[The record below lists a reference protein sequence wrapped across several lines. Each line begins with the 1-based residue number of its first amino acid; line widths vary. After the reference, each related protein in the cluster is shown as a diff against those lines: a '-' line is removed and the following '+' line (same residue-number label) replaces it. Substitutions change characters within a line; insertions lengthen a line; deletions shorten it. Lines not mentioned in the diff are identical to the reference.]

1 MKLFDLSGKV
11 ALVTGGTRGIGF
23 GIAEGLAQAGA
34 NIAICARNAD
44 AGEKASAQLLRYG
57 SEVFFVPADVADESS
72 CRNMIG
78 EVVTRFGQL
87 DIVVNNAGFN
97 IRKTPDEMTV
107 SEFRQVLDTN
117 LVGPFTCSQ
126 AAHSHMKES
135 GGGKI
140 INVSSIAA
148 HNAGARQTA
157 YAPSKSGLVQLTRV
171 QASAWAK
178 DNIRVNAILPG
189 WVDTE
194 MTGKNSQ
201 TIPGFSERVAARTPL
216 GRWGKPSDFAA
227 LAIYL
232 ASDASS
238 FMTGSA
244 IILDGGYIF
253 SS

>member
-1 MKLFDLSGKV
+1 MKLFELSGKV
-11 ALVTGGTRGIGF
+11 ALITGGTQGIGY

-34 NIAICARNAD
+34 NVAISARNSET
-44 AGEKASAQLLRYG
+44 GEQARARLLNYG
-57 SEVFFVPADVADESS
+57 NEVIFVQVDVADEAS

-78 EVVTRFGQL
+78 EAVSRLGRL
-87 DIVVNNAGFN
+87 DILVNNAGFN

-107 SEFRQVLDTN
+107 SEFRQVLNTN
-117 LVGPFTCSQ
+117 LVGPFICSQ
-126 AAHSHMKES
+126 AAHSHMKKA

-140 INVSSIAA
+140 INISSIAA

-194 MTGKNSQ
+194 MTAKNSQ

-216 GRWGKPSDFAA
+216 GRWGKPNDIAGI
-227 LAIYL
+227 AIYL

-244 IILDGGYIF
+244 IVLDGGYIF